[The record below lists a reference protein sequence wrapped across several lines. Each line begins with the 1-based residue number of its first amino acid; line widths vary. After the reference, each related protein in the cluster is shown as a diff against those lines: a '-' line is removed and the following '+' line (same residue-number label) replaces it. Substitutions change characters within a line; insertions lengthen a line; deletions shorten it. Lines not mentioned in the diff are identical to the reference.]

1 MIECEHGLNV
11 FPTEQVRDNT
21 AASGQYREALKMS
34 DVEFKIQLDQFKGVL
49 IISISGE
56 IKGLSG
62 REFHREIFQRIQE
75 QDVPIVLD
83 LEGLNYIN
91 SMGLRS
97 ILLVAKRQQE
107 NKAKFAVC
115 SLSKPMREVFEITCF
130 DRIMPVLDSR
140 SEAIAAVT

>member
-1 MIECEHGLNV
+1 MSDAEVKIQVDQFEGVLVISIFGEIRGLN
-11 FPTEQVRDNT
+11 
-21 AASGQYREALKMS
+21 
-34 DVEFKIQLDQFKGVL
+34 
-49 IISISGE
+49 
-56 IKGLSG
+56 G
-62 REFHREIFQRIQE
+62 REFHRAIFQEIQS

-97 ILLVAKRQQE
+97 ILLVAKRQQD

-115 SLSKPMREVFEITCF
+115 SLSGPMREIFEITCF

-140 SEAIAAVT
+140 SEAIEAVT

>member
-1 MIECEHGLNV
+1 
-11 FPTEQVRDNT
+11 
-21 AASGQYREALKMS
+21 MS
-34 DVEFKIQLDQFKGVL
+34 DTEVKIQVDQLKEVL

-62 REFHREIFQRIQE
+62 REFHRAIFQEIQS
-75 QDVPIVLD
+75 QDAPIVLD
-83 LEGLNYIN
+83 LEGLTYIN

-97 ILLVAKRQQE
+97 ILLVAKRQQD

-115 SLSKPMREVFEITCF
+115 SLSGPMREIFEITCF
-130 DRIMPVLDSR
+130 DRVMPVLDSR

>member
-1 MIECEHGLNV
+1 
-11 FPTEQVRDNT
+11 
-21 AASGQYREALKMS
+21 MS

>member
-11 FPTEQVRDNT
+11 FPAEQVRDNT

-34 DVEFKIQLDQFKGVL
+34 DAEFKIQVDQSKGVL
-49 IISISGE
+49 MIAVSGE

-62 REFHREIFQRIQE
+62 REFHRAIFEEIQE

-83 LEGLNYIN
+83 LEGLTYIN

-97 ILLVAKRQQE
+97 ILLIAKRQQE

-140 SEAIAAVT
+140 SEAIATVT

>member
-1 MIECEHGLNV
+1 
-11 FPTEQVRDNT
+11 
-21 AASGQYREALKMS
+21 MS
-34 DVEFKIQLDQFKGVL
+34 DAEFKIQVDQSKGVL
-49 IISISGE
+49 MIAVSGE

-62 REFHREIFQRIQE
+62 REFHRAIFEEIQE

-83 LEGLNYIN
+83 LEGLTYIN

-97 ILLVAKRQQE
+97 ILLIAKRQQE

-140 SEAIAAVT
+140 SEAIATVT

>member
-1 MIECEHGLNV
+1 
-11 FPTEQVRDNT
+11 
-21 AASGQYREALKMS
+21 MS
-34 DVEFKIQLDQFKGVL
+34 DTEVKIQVDQLKEVL

-62 REFHREIFQRIQE
+62 REFHRAIFREIQS
-75 QDVPIVLD
+75 QDAPIVLD
-83 LEGLNYIN
+83 LEGLTYIT

-97 ILLVAKRQQE
+97 ILLVAKRQQD

-115 SLSKPMREVFEITCF
+115 SLSGPMREIFEITCF
-130 DRIMPVLDSR
+130 DRVMPVLDSR

>member
-1 MIECEHGLNV
+1 
-11 FPTEQVRDNT
+11 
-21 AASGQYREALKMS
+21 MS
-34 DVEFKIQLDQFKGVL
+34 DAEVKIQVDQFKGIL
-49 IISISGE
+49 IISVSGE

-62 REFHREIFQRIQE
+62 REFHRAIFQEIGE

-83 LEGLNYIN
+83 LEELTYIN

-115 SLSKPMREVFEITCF
+115 SLSKPMKEVFEITCF

-140 SEAIAAVT
+140 SEAIEAVT

>member
-1 MIECEHGLNV
+1 
-11 FPTEQVRDNT
+11 
-21 AASGQYREALKMS
+21 MS
-34 DVEFKIQLDQFKGVL
+34 DAEFKIQADQFKGVL
-49 IISISGE
+49 IISVSGE

-62 REFHREIFQRIQE
+62 REFHHEMSREIQE

-83 LEGLNYIN
+83 LEGLTYIN

>member
-1 MIECEHGLNV
+1 M
-11 FPTEQVRDNT
+11 
-21 AASGQYREALKMS
+21 SGAE
-34 DVEFKIQLDQFKGVL
+34 VKIQADQLKGVL
-49 IISISGE
+49 IVSISGE

-62 REFHREIFQRIQE
+62 RRFHRAIFQEIQE
-75 QDVPIVLD
+75 QKGPVILD
-83 LEGLNYIN
+83 LEHLTYIS

-115 SLSKPMREVFEITCF
+115 SLSGPMREIFDITCF
-130 DRIMPVLDSR
+130 NRIISVLDSR